1 MNRSVKPRRVRA
13 KLLALNLRRV
23 RVMLREDAPPFRLL
37 ADVEAADP
45 TEGLRLALGLTSVHF
60 THRDDEQALCVA
72 ALRGKELRLS
82 VTDRHAQLLEAA

>member
-1 MNRSVKPRRVRA
+1 MIRPRRLRA

-23 RVMLREDAPPFRLL
+23 RVTLREDAAPFRLL
-37 ADVEAADP
+37 ADVEADNP
-45 TEGLRLALGLTSVHF
+45 TEALRLALGLSSVHF

-82 VTDRHAQLLEAA
+82 VKDRQAQLLEAA